1 MAEKQSF
8 VQIVDLATGKID
20 KVVDLKEIEAL
31 SAEEKL
37 ALARSKNLF
46 VVTHRLEPIVK
57 VELKKSVINAPM
69 QFGNTPEAE
78 AEKPIEELTELPTEK
93 PKTKGR
99 KPSK

>member
-1 MAEKQSF
+1 MSEKQSF

-20 KVVDLKEIEAL
+20 KVVNLKEIEAL

-57 VELKKSVINAPM
+57 VELKKSVINAPL
-69 QFGNTPEAE
+69 QFGEHAEPEV
-78 AEKPIEELTELPTEK
+78 EKPIEEITALPTEK